1 MNLTPSQK
9 IGIIGGGAWGTAL
22 AEAYAFSKNETL
34 LYVRNPVLA
43 EEINQTH
50 ENSVYLKGLPLSLNL
65 KASSSL
71 KTFESCEV
79 LFLAIP
85 AQALRSALMDLLP
98 FLKKKNPPLI
108 ITAKGIEYTSGFFMS
123 EVVQSISPQS
133 PFAILSGPS
142 FAHEVA
148 AHYPT
153 ALTLGA
159 QNPDLCL
166 FLQKR
171 LSNPI
176 LRLYT
181 SSDILGIQIGGAIK
195 NVIAIAAGIVIGANL
210 GENARAS
217 LITRSLSEMSLLGK
231 ALASNPE
238 TIFGL
243 SGLGD
248 LLLTAMSNHSRNTSL
263 GMALGKG
270 SDIDVILKERIN
282 VTEGVHTARSLRI
295 LIEKFKLDLP
305 ICTAVFS
312 ILEKKASIQDTV
324 EALLA
329 RPLKNETS

>member
-1 MNLTPSQK
+1 MNFVPSQK

-34 LYVRNPVLA
+34 LYVRNPALA
-43 EEINQTH
+43 EEINQNH
-50 ENSVYLKGLPLSLNL
+50 ENALYLRGLPLSPSL
-65 KASSSL
+65 KASSSINSL
-71 KTFESCEV
+71 ESCDV

-85 AQALRSALMDLLP
+85 AQALRTTLMDIIP

-108 ITAKGIEYTSGFFMS
+108 IAAKGIEYTSGFFMS
-123 EVVQSISPQS
+123 EVIQSVSPQS
-133 PFAILSGPS
+133 PFAVLSGPS

-159 QNPDLCL
+159 QNPDLCV

-171 LSNPI
+171 LSNSI

-217 LITRSLSEMSLLGK
+217 LITRSFSEMRLLGK
-231 ALASNPE
+231 ALGSNPE

-263 GMALGKG
+263 GMELGRG
-270 SDIDVILKERIN
+270 DDIDIILKERIN

-312 ILEKKASIQDTV
+312 ILEKKASVQDTIDT
-324 EALLA
+324 LLS